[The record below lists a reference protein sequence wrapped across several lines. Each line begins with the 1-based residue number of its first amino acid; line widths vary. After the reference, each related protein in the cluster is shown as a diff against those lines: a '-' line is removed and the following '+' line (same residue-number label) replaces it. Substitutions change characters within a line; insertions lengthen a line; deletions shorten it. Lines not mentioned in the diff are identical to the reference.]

1 MKASHIRKLIKPI
14 DIAYSEM
21 FSGQVYRIG
30 QGAVSVRNHS
40 GEARHT
46 VIGVHGYLANHCY
59 FTQLYDDPGTE
70 LILLTCSNY
79 HIPVNGVTPED
90 AEWQSPIDELAG
102 TIGYDAELLIQALE
116 ILPSSEHVRVHGH
129 SRGGAVALEAAR
141 RRPELFRDVEL
152 LLEAP
157 ALPQGR
163 THALVTIMLEP
174 VSHGMWPWL
183 IRLINSA
190 PSSVYGQTFFGRM
203 NARKKTLLN
212 KLFSSTRDQLTI
224 VRNLEDVLEWMEK
237 TPTDIY
243 DNVSHGI
250 FLIPGTD
257 HILDKSAMVES
268 ARACA
273 TMTIRETDSPSH
285 FLALDDPSL
294 IPPLD
299 DPEGSADP
307 GLAGAAN

>member
-14 DIAYSEM
+14 EIAYSEM
-21 FSGQVYRIG
+21 FSGQVHLVG

-40 GEARHT
+40 GDAVHT

-59 FTQLYDDPGTE
+59 FTQLYDEPTTE

-90 AEWQSPIDELAG
+90 AAWQSPIEELPG
-102 TIGYDAELLIQALE
+102 TIGYDAEILIQALE
-116 ILPSSEHVRVHGH
+116 LLPSSRHVRVHGH
-129 SRGGAVALEAAR
+129 SRGGAVILEAAT
-141 RRPELFRDVEL
+141 RRPDLFRDVEL
-152 LLEAP
+152 ILEAP

-163 THALVTIMLEP
+163 THALVTMMLEP

-190 PSSVYGQTFFGRM
+190 PSSFYGQTFFGRM
-203 NARKKTLLN
+203 NPRKKALLG
-212 KLFSSTRDQLTI
+212 KLFSATRDQLTI
-224 VRNLEDVLEWMEK
+224 VRNLEDVLAWMET

-257 HILDKSAMVES
+257 HILDKTAMMAS
-268 ARACA
+268 ARACD
-273 TMTIRETDSPSH
+273 TMTIRETDAPSH
-285 FLALDDPSL
+285 FIALDDPSL

-299 DPEGSADP
+299 NPAESVEDHS
-307 GLAGAAN
+307 GAAQ

>member
-40 GEARHT
+40 GEVLHT
-46 VIGVHGYLANHCY
+46 VIGVHGYLENHCY
-59 FTQLYDDPGTE
+59 FTQLYNAPTTE

-90 AEWQSPIDELAG
+90 AGWQSPIEELPG
-102 TIGYDAELLIQALE
+102 TIGYDAELLVQALE
-116 ILPSSEHVRVHGH
+116 ILPSSDHIRIHGH
-129 SRGGAVALEAAR
+129 SRGGAVILEAAR
-141 RRPELFRDVEL
+141 RRPDLFENVEL

-163 THALVTIMLEP
+163 PHALVTMMLEP

-203 NARKKTLLN
+203 NPRKKALLG

-224 VRNLEDVLEWMEK
+224 VRNLEDVLDWMES
-237 TPTDIY
+237 TPTDVY
-243 DNVSHGI
+243 DRISHGT
-250 FLIPGTD
+250 FLVPGTD
-257 HILDKSAMVES
+257 RILDRTAMMDS
-268 ARACA
+268 ARACEA
-273 TMTIRETDSPSH
+273 MTIVETDAPSH
-285 FLALDDPSL
+285 FIALDDPSL
-294 IPPLD
+294 IPALD
-299 DPEGSADP
+299 DPPGQAD
-307 GLAGAAN
+307 AAQ

>member
-1 MKASHIRKLIKPI
+1 MKASHARKLIKPI
-14 DIAYSEM
+14 EIAYSEM
-21 FSGQVYRIG
+21 FSGQVYRVG
-30 QGAVSVRNHS
+30 KGAVSIRNHS
-40 GEARHT
+40 GAATHT
-46 VIGVHGYLANHCY
+46 VIGVHGYLENHCY
-59 FTQLYDDPGTE
+59 FTQAYDAPTTE

-90 AEWQSPIDELAG
+90 APWQEPIDEVEG
-102 TIGYDAELLIQALE
+102 TVAYDAELLIQVLANLPHNPLYKDSWALE
-116 ILPSSEHVRVHGH
+116 
-129 SRGGAVALEAAR
+129 GGAVILEAAS

-157 ALPQGR
+157 ALPQGK
-163 THALVTIMLEP
+163 THALVTMMLEP

-203 NARKKTLLN
+203 NPRKKKLLG

-224 VRNLEDVLEWMEK
+224 VRNLEDVLAWMEQ

-243 DNVSHGI
+243 RHVSHGC

-257 HILDKSAMVES
+257 RILDKEAMLAS
-268 ARACA
+268 ARACK
-273 TMTIRETDSPSH
+273 TMTILETNAPSH
-285 FLALDDPSL
+285 FIALDDRSL
-294 IPPLD
+294 IPGLD
-299 DPEGSADP
+299 DPACSGETGSA
-307 GLAGAAN
+307 GA

>member
-30 QGAVSVRNHS
+30 KGAVSVRNHS
-40 GEARHT
+40 GEALHT
-46 VIGVHGYLANHCY
+46 VIGVHGYLENHCY
-59 FTQLYDDPGTE
+59 FTQTYDAPTTE

-90 AEWQSPIDELAG
+90 AGWQSEIDELAG
-102 TIGYDAELLIQALE
+102 TVAYDAELLIQAME
-116 ILPSSEHVRVHGH
+116 ILPSSDHIRVHGH
-129 SRGGAVALEAAR
+129 SRGGAVILEAAR
-141 RRPELFRDVEL
+141 RRPDLFRNVEL

-163 THALVTIMLEP
+163 THALVSMMLEP

-203 NARKKTLLN
+203 NPRKKTLLS

-224 VRNLEDVLEWMEK
+224 VRNLEDVLDWMEK

-243 DNVSHGI
+243 RNVSHGI

-257 HILDKSAMVES
+257 RILDKTAMLES
-268 ARACA
+268 ARACP
-273 TMTIRETDSPSH
+273 TMTIQETDAPSH
-285 FLALDDPSL
+285 FIALDDQSL
-294 IPPLD
+294 IPALD
-299 DPEGSADP
+299 HPSGSQD
-307 GLAGAAN
+307 GGQCGTV